1 MTNASPQAPQ
11 KPALRARMI
20 ADEKPGGRGQDP
32 AERECC
38 SPQRP
43 QSMMILVGGADG
55 IGVVATGGSGVACAV
70 GSGSERLGGVA
81 ASAAIDSGRGSPRGG
96 DASLGLLGSS
106 PSTTD
111 DMTTERIGD
120 CCVRGCGFATW
131 VPIQEGWRLP
141 RRRAERRC
149 FLDTL
154 GAPPP
159 RPPN

>member
-1 MTNASPQAPQ
+1 
-11 KPALRARMI
+11 MI

-43 QSMMILVGGADG
+43 QSMMILLGGADG

-96 DASLGLLGSS
+96 DDASMGLLGSS

-111 DMTTERIGD
+111 DMTTGALRRLLCAGLWFCNLGSYKKAGD
-120 CCVRGCGFATW
+120 CR
-131 VPIQEGWRLP
+131 
-141 RRRAERRC
+141 
-149 FLDTL
+149 
-154 GAPPP
+154 
-159 RPPN
+159 